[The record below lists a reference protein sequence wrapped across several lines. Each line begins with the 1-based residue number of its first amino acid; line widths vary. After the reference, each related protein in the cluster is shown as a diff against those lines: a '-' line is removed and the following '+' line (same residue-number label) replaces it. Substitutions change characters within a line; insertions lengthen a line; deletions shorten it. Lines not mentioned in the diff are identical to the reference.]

1 MDNPTFEIAFEQF
14 VKNLN
19 KVYDMREASNIAKIV
34 FEDVFQMTAGNKHR
48 VMTRPQLAEYQNI
61 TDRLLNNEPLQYV
74 IGHADFYGLQLD
86 VDNRVLIPRPE
97 TEELVHWIIQ
107 DHKFDHPNGKDL
119 RLLDIGTGSGCI
131 PLAIKKNL
139 GETDVEALDI
149 SRDALKVARINAQK
163 LDLDVKFRNLD
174 ITAQETW
181 SDLEPYDVIVS
192 NPPYVL
198 EKERNMLPD
207 NVIRYE
213 PSVAL
218 FVNTNTPLKFYRIIA
233 DFALARLNSG
243 GHLYFEVHE
252 SHGQQV
258 IDMLV
263 EKGFKRPTLEK
274 DLSGKDRMV
283 RVGV

>member
-1 MDNPTFEIAFEQF
+1 MNNPTFDIALDQL

-19 KVYDMREASNIAKIV
+19 KLYDIREAGNIAKII
-34 FEDVFQMTAGNKHR
+34 FEDVFQMTEGTKGKA
-48 VMTRPQLAEYQNI
+48 MSRPQLAQYQNI
-61 TDRLLNNEPLQYV
+61 TDRLLNHEPLQYV

-107 DHKFDHPNGKDL
+107 DHKVDHPNGKDL

-139 GETDVEALDI
+139 SEMEVEAIDI
-149 SRDALKVARINAQK
+149 SRDALKVARKNAQK

-174 ITAQETW
+174 ITAESTW
-181 SDLEPYDVIVS
+181 SDLEPFDIIAS

-198 EKERNMLPD
+198 EKERSMLPE
-207 NVIRYE
+207 NVLRYE

-218 FVNTNTPLKFYRIIA
+218 FVNTDTPLKFYRIIA
-233 DFALARLNSG
+233 DFAYQFLKPG
-243 GHLYFEVHE
+243 GHLYFEAHE
-252 SHGQQV
+252 SHGPQ
-258 IDMLV
+258 
-263 EKGFKRPTLEK
+263 
-274 DLSGKDRMV
+274 
-283 RVGV
+283 